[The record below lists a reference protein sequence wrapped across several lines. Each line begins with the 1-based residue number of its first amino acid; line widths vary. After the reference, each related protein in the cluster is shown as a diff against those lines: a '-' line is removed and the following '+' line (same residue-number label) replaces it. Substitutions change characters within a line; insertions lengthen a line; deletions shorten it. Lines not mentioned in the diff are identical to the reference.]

1 VHFESEISLTV
12 VPTLLKV
19 QELVSGIFT
28 AASL

>member
-1 VHFESEISLTV
+1 MHFESEISLTF

-19 QELVSGIFT
+19 HELVSGIFT